1 MSGDP
6 DGWLKENTIYLGM
19 QGGKAAKYWGHP
31 FPNQVDSA
39 TMKKDIEAHFNPN
52 IPADEQTGEAT
63 KSVLP
68 DYNTLGK

>member
-1 MSGDP
+1 M
-6 DGWLKENTIYLGM
+6 NCY
-19 QGGKAAKYWGHP
+19 KYWGHP

-52 IPADEQTGEAT
+52 IPADKRQPA
-63 KSVLP
+63 KPQNPYFL